1 MEAERE
7 VGPEVEESMRDGK
20 KNARQ
25 ESELKTVWL
34 VGWVGKMVCERVDGV
49 GVRVD

>member
-34 VGWVGKMVCERVDGV
+34 FGWVGKMVCERVDGV